1 MSRARNSDGVSDV
14 KGRVALV
21 RELIVGAAIRS
32 RRRPE
37 EVTIVAITKGVEP
50 DPIAEVIA
58 AGIIDLGESKVQEA
72 MPKVAAVATPLSM
85 PHVRWH
91 MVGHLQ
97 RNKVQQAIRIFS
109 VIHSVDSKR
118 LAADLSSRAT
128 GGGSI
133 EILLQVNVAGEPRK
147 FGIAQRDTTAI
158 VREIGEMPGL
168 RVIGLMTIAPQTED
182 PETVRPVFRRL
193 RELRDEVRSSGIAGS
208 EFVHLSMGMTDDF
221 EVAIEEGAT
230 MVRIGRAIFGE
241 RT

>member
-1 MSRARNSDGVSDV
+1 MEIETKGTRPPHLLKDIGSNIGRIRARIELAATRAGRPVDDITVVAVSKGVGLESIGEAVSVGLKDF
-14 KGRVALV
+14 GENRV
-21 RELIVGAAIRS
+21 REAETKIR
-32 RRRPE
+32 
-37 EVTIVAITKGVEP
+37 ALP
-50 DPIAEVIA
+50 D
-58 AGIIDLGESKVQEA
+58 L
-72 MPKVAAVATPLSM
+72 
-85 PHVRWH
+85 RWH

-97 RNKVQQAIRIFS
+97 RNKAQQAASIFS

-128 GGGSI
+128 GRGSI

-147 FGIAQRDTTAI
+147 FGIAPRDTVSF

-168 RVIGLMTIAPQTED
+168 RVVGLMTIAPQTED
-182 PETVRPVFRRL
+182 PESVRPVFRRL
-193 RELRDEVRSSGIAGS
+193 RELRDEVRGSAIAGG
-208 EFVHLSMGMTDDF
+208 EFAHLSMGMTDDF